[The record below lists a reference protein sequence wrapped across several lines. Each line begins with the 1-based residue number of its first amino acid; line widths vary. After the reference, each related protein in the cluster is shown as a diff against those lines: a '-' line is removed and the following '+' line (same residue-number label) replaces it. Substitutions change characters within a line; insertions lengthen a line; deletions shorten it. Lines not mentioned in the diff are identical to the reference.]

1 MRFGD
6 GMVAKALVPR
16 YGAEWQKACCDRDSW
31 APPRSPQQAVSFT
44 GVSPSSSELAT
55 LALLRGRRTCDHN
68 HFKSL
73 SPTFFSKEIN
83 ILLFLC
89 ILVFSHSSS
98 SVFSDAPGCGR
109 GALLC
114 RGTETWPNG
123 SLPLP
128 GVSDHALAGQQVV
141 RRDEGTPHDFLG
153 GPEATLSPFY

>member
-1 MRFGD
+1 M
-6 GMVAKALVPR
+6 P
-16 YGAEWQKACCDRDSW
+16 
-31 APPRSPQQAVSFT
+31 
-44 GVSPSSSELAT
+44 GVSRSSSKLAT

-68 HFKSL
+68 HFRSL

-98 SVFSDAPGCGR
+98 PVLSDAPGCGR
-109 GALLC
+109 GALLGS
-114 RGTETWPNG
+114 GTESRPNG

-128 GVSDHALAGQQVV
+128 RISDHALAGQQVV

-153 GPEATLSPFY
+153 GPKPPCHLHFIRNHPTSSFSPFSDPGAWSLPPPPPCSPG